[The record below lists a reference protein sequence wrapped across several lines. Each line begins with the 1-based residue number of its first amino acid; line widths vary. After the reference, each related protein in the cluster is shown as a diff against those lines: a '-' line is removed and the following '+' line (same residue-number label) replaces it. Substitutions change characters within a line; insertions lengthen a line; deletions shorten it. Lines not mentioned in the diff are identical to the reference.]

1 VTTRTR
7 RTFHV
12 ICHNCSCHTLLPSR
26 HHGPSPPDSESPASL
41 VPFVQ
46 TPRADSP
53 LPFQLRAPVPVRYDL
68 ICMISPG
75 SSWYLPFPFDLYH
88 RYKTV
93 PLFLIPLAF
102 ISECL
107 VRSMF
112 FYFWF
117 EWVSV
122 CIRSLPP
129 GRSPV
134 ILQLS
139 SPAVLEKP

>member
-1 VTTRTR
+1 MA
-7 RTFHV
+7 
-12 ICHNCSCHTLLPSR
+12 
-26 HHGPSPPDSESPASL
+26 HHPADSESPASL

-93 PLFLIPLAF
+93 PLLTTSLSYPFGFHFRMSGPFHVFLF
-102 ISECL
+102 L
-107 VRSMF
+107 V
-112 FYFWF
+112 
-117 EWVSV
+117 
-122 CIRSLPP
+122 
-129 GRSPV
+129 
-134 ILQLS
+134 
-139 SPAVLEKP
+139 